1 MQQQLKDLENSL
13 HRVYLKIFREIK
25 KEPDYPD
32 NLPAIQRKYN
42 KIVYDNTRSAIQQ
55 AVILGNE
62 KVNRVFKTQP
72 YLTQSDLDI
81 IKKQSKEQTDSFWR
95 KIMLDIFRKQEQ
107 RLMGGASS
115 ADTVANLDG
124 QVEDDA
130 SPQPPPDLDLTAYLL
145 AVATA
150 SLFGAFSDSTLS
162 KTDELADTLPAEE
175 QKPKVKWIATVDQKT
190 CQQLPD
196 GSSGCATRN
205 GNIYELDDLDL
216 QQHMP
221 GTGTHPYCR
230 CYLEPLIWYSYSPY
244 CPKLNEKKNVF
255 TSIRTAKRLRGMRP
269 AISYKGWTTPA

>member
-1 MQQQLKDLENSL
+1 MQRLKELENSL
-13 HRVYLKIFREIK
+13 HRVYLKVYRQIK

-32 NLPAIQRKYN
+32 NLSAIQRKYN

-55 AVILGNE
+55 AVLYANE
-62 KVNRVFKTQP
+62 KVNRLFKTQP

-130 SPQPPPDLDLTAYLL
+130 SPQPPPDLDLSAYLL

-150 SLFGAFSDSTLS
+150 SLFGAFASATLS
-162 KTDELADTLPAEE
+162 KTGELADTVIE
-175 QKPKVKWIATVDQKT
+175 KPKVKWKATIDQKT
-190 CQQLPD
+190 CKELPD
-196 GSSGCATRN
+196 GSAGCGSRN
-205 GNIYELDDLDL
+205 GNIYETDDADL
-216 QQHMP
+216 LEHMP
-221 GTGTHPYCR
+221 GTGTHNYCR
-230 CYLEPLIWYSYSPY
+230 CYLEPVIL
-244 CPKLNEKKNVF
+244 L
-255 TSIRTAKRLRGMRP
+255 
-269 AISYKGWTTPA
+269 